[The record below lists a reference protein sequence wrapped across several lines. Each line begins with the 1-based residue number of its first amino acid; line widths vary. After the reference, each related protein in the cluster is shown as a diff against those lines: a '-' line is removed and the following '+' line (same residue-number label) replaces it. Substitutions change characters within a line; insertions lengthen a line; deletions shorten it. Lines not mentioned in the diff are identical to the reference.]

1 MVHTI
6 NVKGKEY
13 HVVTTTFTAY
23 GVETFIQVNVDV
35 SKLSNQDKLII
46 KRNANLIF
54 NRPLKITNSKPQPT
68 QAKPWWKFW

>member
-6 NVKGKEY
+6 NTKGKEY

-23 GVETFIQVNVDV
+23 GVETFIQVNIDV

-54 NRPLKITNSKPQPT
+54 NRPLKISKPQPT
-68 QAKPWWKFW
+68 QVKPWWRFW

>member
-6 NVKGKEY
+6 NIKGKEY

-23 GVETFIQVNVDV
+23 GVETFIQVNIDV

-54 NRPLKITNSKPQPT
+54 NRPLKITKPQHTP
-68 QAKPWWKFW
+68 KKSWWKFW